1 MFEKG
6 IDMNRRVSLF
16 TVRYTTLLL
25 LLSLWILPNASGAP
39 VSFVERA
46 EEVGLDFQQVN
57 GSPVKEYIVEAKG
70 AGVSVV
76 DINGDG
82 WDDVYLINGSD
93 VHGKKEP
100 NPPQNALFVNNGD
113 GTFRNATEEY
123 GLGDEGFGTGAVF
136 ADYDGDGDLDAY
148 LTNYGL
154 NKLYQNNGG
163 KFTVVPDAGGA
174 QVDGWSTGAAFADFD
189 IDGDLDLYVSNYA
202 YFSPEIAEKKGK
214 MSDFYGKM
222 AFIGPASFEPAPDH
236 LFLNNGD
243 GTFTDV
249 TKERGIE
256 PLTNGRGFTV
266 ITSDFDNDS
275 DLDIYITND
284 STGNHFYMNDGKGF
298 FEEVSLEY
306 CVSLSDSGKAQGSM
320 GVAATDYDGDLDI
333 DLLVANYDWEQNVL
347 YRNEGDIF
355 IEVSLETNIG
365 WPSQRRVTFG
375 ALLEDFDNDGWPDIH
390 FSTGH
395 VYPVAEEL
403 KGFEGYA
410 QLPLVHLNK
419 RDGSFEDITDR
430 AGPGMKVRGV
440 SRGSA
445 LGDFDRDGDL
455 DIVVNNLDGRPFY
468 LENQSTVGNWLQL
481 ALVDENNMPAYGSR
495 AIIDFDGRRA
505 IHELRCAA
513 SFLSQNTADLHF
525 GLGDAATVDRI
536 EVRWPD
542 GSTQTI
548 ENVKANQRLL
558 VQRKK

>member
-1 MFEKG
+1 MVLNKG
-6 IDMNRRVSLF
+6 WTRFPIQLSM
-16 TVRYTTLLL
+16 LLL
-25 LLSLWILPNASGAP
+25 VVPVWLCPGLFGAP
-39 VSFVERA
+39 VSFVERG
-46 EEVGLDFQQVN
+46 EEVGLSFQQVN
-57 GSPVKEYIVEAKG
+57 GSPIKEYIVEAKG
-70 AGVSVV
+70 AGISVV

-82 WDDVYLINGSD
+82 WDDIYLINGSD
-93 VHGKKEP
+93 VHGRKGA
-100 NPPQNALFVNNGD
+100 NPPQNGLFINTGD
-113 GTFRNATEEY
+113 GTFRDATEEY
-123 GLGDEGFGTGAVF
+123 GLGDEGFGTGGVF

-154 NKLYQNNGG
+154 NQLYRNDDGR
-163 KFTVVPDAGGA
+163 FVAVPDAGGA

-189 IDGDLDLYVSNYA
+189 RDGDLDLYVSNYA

-222 AFIGPASFEPAPDH
+222 AFIGPSSFEPAPDH
-236 LFLNNGD
+236 LFFNNGD

-249 TKERGIE
+249 TEEHGIE

-266 ITSDFDNDS
+266 ITSDFDNDG
-275 DLDIYITND
+275 DLDIYVTND
-284 STGNHFYMNDGKGF
+284 STGNHLYLNDGKGF

-333 DLLVANYDWEQNVL
+333 DLVVANYDWEQNVL
-347 YRNEGDIF
+347 YRNDGDIF
-355 IEVSLETNIG
+355 TEVSLEANIG

-375 ALLEDFDNDGWPDIH
+375 ALMEDFDNDGWPDIH

-410 QLPLVHLNK
+410 QIPLFHLNK
-419 RDGSFEDITDR
+419 GDGSFEDITSS
-430 AGPGMKVRGV
+430 AGPGMATRGV

-445 LGDFDRDGDL
+445 VGDFDRDGDL
-455 DIVVNNLDGRPFY
+455 DIVVNNLDGRPYY

-481 ALVDENNMPAYGSR
+481 FLADEKGMPAYGAR
-495 AIIDFDGRRA
+495 AIISFGGKKA
-505 IHELRCAA
+505 IRESRCAA

-525 GLGDAATVDRI
+525 GLGDAKTVDTI
-536 EVRWPD
+536 DIRWPD
-542 GSTQTI
+542 GTTQTLD
-548 ENVKANQRLL
+548 NVNANQRLV
-558 VQRKK
+558 VQHAK